1 MLALRYLDIVLL
13 VLALPVF
20 LAGDLPMAG
29 YAAGGAAWIAQRA
42 IQVALNRK
50 AAAEEDLRKV
60 AGIAVGSM
68 VGRGWLVALTIL
80 AVGLADSDKAGLAAG
95 VLAIVLFT
103 AYFTVSMI
111 LRPFDKPHQPVT

>member
-20 LAGDLPMAG
+20 LAGDLPMLG
-29 YAAGGAAWIAQRA
+29 YAAGGGAWLVQRA
-42 IQVALNRK
+42 IQVWLNRK
-50 AAAEEDLRKV
+50 AAAADDPRKV

-68 VGRGWLVALTIL
+68 VGRAWLLALTIF
-80 AVGLADSDKAGLAAG
+80 AAGLDDNDAGLAAA
-95 VLAIVLFT
+95 VLVLVLVT

-111 LRPFDKPHQPVT
+111 MRPFQKPEQPA

>member
-1 MLALRYLDIVLL
+1 MLALRYFDIVLL

-20 LAGDLPMAG
+20 LVADLPMVAW
-29 YAAGGAAWIAQRA
+29 AAVAAAWIVQRA
-42 IQVALNRK
+42 VQVVLNRRV
-50 AAAEEDLRKV
+50 AHEQDLRKV
-60 AGIAVGSM
+60 AGITVASM
-68 VGRGWLVALTIL
+68 IGRGWLVALTIF

-111 LRPFDKPHQPVT
+111 MRPFHKPEQPA

>member
-20 LAGDLPMAG
+20 LVGDLPMLG
-29 YAAGGAAWIAQRA
+29 YAAGGGAWLVQRA
-42 IQVALNRK
+42 IQVWLNRK
-50 AAAEEDLRKV
+50 AAAADDPRKV

-68 VGRGWLVALTIL
+68 VGRAWLLALTIF
-80 AVGLADSDKAGLAAG
+80 AAGLDDNDAGLAAA
-95 VLAIVLFT
+95 VLVLVLVT

-111 LRPFDKPHQPVT
+111 MRPFQKPEQPV

>member
-13 VLALPVF
+13 VLALPIF
-20 LAGDLPMAG
+20 LAADLPIVG
-29 YAAGGAAWIAQRA
+29 YGAIAAVWLAQRA
-42 IQVALNRK
+42 LQVALNRK
-50 AAAEEDLRKV
+50 ASEEQDLRKV

-68 VGRGWLVALTIL
+68 IGRGWLVALTIL
-80 AVGLADSDKAGLAAG
+80 AVGLADSDEAGLAAG

-111 LRPFDKPHQPVT
+111 MRPFHKPEQPA